1 MAAFKTVTVAES
13 VQLINEQQPVI
24 LDCRDVNAY
33 KAGHLDNAM
42 HLHEQLRESLLRKAD
57 KNRPL
62 LIYCYHGH
70 ASEHVAEMFAD
81 FGFKQVYSMAGGYA
95 VWSQHHNPTG
105 DL

>member
-1 MAAFKTVTVAES
+1 MAAYKIISVAES
-13 VQLINEQQPVI
+13 AQLISQQHPVI

-33 KAGHLDNAM
+33 KAGHINNAM

-57 KNRPL
+57 KQQPI

-70 ASEHVAEMFAD
+70 ASEHVAEMFSD
-81 FGFKQVYSMAGGYA
+81 FGFKQVYSMAGGYTL
-95 VWSQHHNPTG
+95 WSQQPNPTG